1 MCSSIRH
8 HVCLHIL
15 PAPSACRVVTGD
27 SEGIVRVWKTNDDTC
42 VHALAGHELDV
53 TTVAYDGNA
62 IVSGSIDNTV
72 RVWRAPFETS
82 NHQCMVLRAHTA
94 MLKRVWLCVPPNHNI
109 VASVDIRDIHLHDT
123 RTGKP
128 LCKPIK
134 CYVDHPRKLPSQF
147 AISSTTLQPLRWSAI
162 DL

>member
-1 MCSSIRH
+1 
-8 HVCLHIL
+8 
-15 PAPSACRVVTGD
+15 
-27 SEGIVRVWKTNDDTC
+27 VRVWKINDDKC

-53 TTVAYDGNA
+53 TTVSYDGNA

-82 NHQCMVLRAHTA
+82 NHQCMVLKGHTT
-94 MLKRVWLCVPPNHNI
+94 MLKRVWLCAPPNQNI
-109 VASVDIRDIHLHDT
+109 VVSVDVRDIHVHDI

-147 AISSTTLQPLRWSAI
+147 TRRTTLQPSRLSAI
-162 DL
+162 GL